1 MKDLFVAGQAIIAGI
16 GFTVLLYWSLN
27 KLISILPSRLS
38 RALQPVIFVGPV
50 IVLVSFFLVLP
61 TLQSIRLSFMEEDLL
76 GETTFIGLEN
86 YRALIGEEGF
96 STMVANNLLWIAVV
110 PAATVSIGLAIAHL
124 ANNVGILRER
134 IFKSIIFMPMAISF
148 ISAATIW
155 RLLYLYFPEGQ
166 PQTGIF
172 NAIWTFF
179 GGEPQAWLQIENLKL
194 NSVFIM
200 LIFVWLNAGF
210 AMVLLS
216 AAIKAVPE
224 ETLEAA
230 RVDGASTTQ
239 VFFRIVLPQIW
250 PTTLAVFITIL
261 IGAMKVFDIV
271 LAMTGGNYKT
281 NVLAQNFYLEYF
293 IYGNTGR
300 AMATV
305 VILML
310 AIAPVMVYQVRQY
323 RKIGIGQ

>member
-1 MKDLFVAGQAIIAGI
+1 MKDLFTALQAIALGI
-16 GFTVLLYWSLN
+16 SATVILYWLINKIVSSLPDRVS
-27 KLISILPSRLS
+27 KV
-38 RALQPVIFVGPV
+38 LQPVIFIGPV
-50 IVLVSFFLVLP
+50 VVLVSLFLVFP
-61 TLQSIRLSFMEEDLL
+61 TIQSIRLSFMEEDLL
-76 GETTFIGLEN
+76 GGTTFIGLEN
-86 YRALIGEEGF
+86 YRSLIAEEGF
-96 STMVANNLLWIAVV
+96 SSMVANNLLWIAVV
-110 PAATVSIGLAIAHL
+110 PVATVAIGLAIAHF
-124 ANNVGILRER
+124 ANNVGAIRER
-134 IFKSIIFMPMAISF
+134 LFKSIIFMPMAISF

-166 PQTGIF
+166 PQTGAF

-179 GGEPQAWLQIENLKL
+179 GGEPQAWLQIENFKL
-194 NSVFIM
+194 NNLFIM
-200 LIFVWLNAGF
+200 LIFIWLNAGF

-239 VFFRIVLPQIW
+239 VFFRIILPQIW
-250 PTTLAVFITIL
+250 PTTLAVLITIL

-323 RKIGIGQ
+323 RKLGVS